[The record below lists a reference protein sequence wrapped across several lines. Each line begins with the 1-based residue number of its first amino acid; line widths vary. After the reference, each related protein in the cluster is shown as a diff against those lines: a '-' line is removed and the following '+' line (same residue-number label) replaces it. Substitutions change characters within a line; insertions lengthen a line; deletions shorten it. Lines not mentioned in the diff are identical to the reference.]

1 MIKNRRVGTLTA
13 GVSMVVFGAL
23 FLLQLVVPTVTIRL
37 IASLWPLVLI
47 FLGIE
52 ILIAY
57 VRNKEGQMKYDAGS
71 VVIMLALAL
80 FTVCMAATQLTME
93 NGPWF
98 R

>member
-47 FLGIE
+47 FLGQHRTKH
-52 ILIAY
+52 
-57 VRNKEGQMKYDAGS
+57 VR
-71 VVIMLALAL
+71 V
-80 FTVCMAATQLTME
+80 
-93 NGPWF
+93 
-98 R
+98 